1 MEIKTEIHTEQL
13 LDIMDTYK
21 TGGNV
26 KTFVQDIEKDYYT
39 FETIIK
45 VLIFHG
51 YDVSNLITMIYDGRI
66 KIYDERDLKEM
77 DARTV
82 SIYTLDNGV
91 NIGVDHSI

>member
-1 MEIKTEIHTEQL
+1 MEIKTEIHTDQL

-26 KTFVQDIEKDYYT
+26 KTFVQDIKKDYYT

-51 YDVSNLITMIYDGRI
+51 YDVTNLISMIYDGRI
-66 KIYDERDLKEM
+66 KIYDEIDLKEM

>member
-1 MEIKTEIHTEQL
+1 MKINTEIHTDQL

-26 KTFVQDIEKDYYT
+26 KTFVQDIEKNYYT
-39 FETIIK
+39 FETLIK

-66 KIYDERDLKEM
+66 KIYDEIDLKEM